1 MVKEATRE
9 KWVAESIEH
18 FWLLRA
24 FHRVV
29 ALLSSLGGR
38 WVESSRSGSNKG
50 GWWFRRPTWFLFL
63 IVFVVGSAILVTVV
77 VAASVVIEAVVGE
90 FGSSGTSGTST
101 ETATT
106 TTVVADDVDAL
117 IAGQCLDDDELD
129 RYLASESFSYVSC
142 DDPHDFEVFFVYEF
156 PTGPYPGDDT
166 VIDDLK
172 AVCRNRFEGYVDRDY
187 ESSALDTWSVWPGQG
202 LWESGNR
209 IGECLLFSFDGAKL
223 TGSAYLS
230 GW

>member
-1 MVKEATRE
+1 MT
-9 KWVAESIEH
+9 
-18 FWLLRA
+18 
-24 FHRVV
+24 
-29 ALLSSLGGR
+29 SSQAGP
-38 WVESSRSGSNKG
+38 SGG
-50 GWWFRRPTWFLFL
+50 GWWSRLPGWLLFILVFL
-63 IVFVVGSAILVTVV
+63 VGSTLLFAGVI
-77 VAASVVIEAVVGE
+77 AASVVITEVIDGFEA
-90 FGSSGTSGTST
+90 SNTSGG
-101 ETATT
+101 TASAATA
-106 TTVVADDVDAL
+106 TTVVADDADAL
-117 IAGQCLDDDELD
+117 IVGQCLDDDELD
-129 RYLASESFSYVSC
+129 RYLAAETFSYLSC

-172 AVCRNRFEGYVDRDY
+172 AVCRNRFEGYIDRDY

-209 IGECLLFSFDGAKL
+209 IGECLLYRFDDSKM

>member
-1 MVKEATRE
+1 MT
-9 KWVAESIEH
+9 
-18 FWLLRA
+18 
-24 FHRVV
+24 
-29 ALLSSLGGR
+29 SSQHGP
-38 WVESSRSGSNKG
+38 SGG
-50 GWWFRRPTWFLFL
+50 GWWSRLPGWLLFILVFL
-63 IVFVVGSAILVTVV
+63 VGSTLLFAGVI
-77 VAASVVIEAVVGE
+77 AASVVIKEVVDGFE
-90 FGSSGTSGTST
+90 DSNTSGGTAT
-101 ETATT
+101 AATT
-106 TTVVADDVDAL
+106 TTVATDDVGAL
-117 IAGQCLDDDELD
+117 IVGQCLDDDELD
-129 RYLASESFSYVSC
+129 RYLAAEAFSYVSC

-209 IGECLLFSFDGAKL
+209 IGECLLFNVDDSKM